1 MFSDIVSVQF
11 WVCLVIMNCTYNS
24 WTGVGTF
31 GQVRECIAIDK
42 KETYAVKII
51 EQSNRTQS
59 WGVKS
64 VARQEADLLGSL
76 GM

>member
-1 MFSDIVSVQF
+1 M
-11 WVCLVIMNCTYNS
+11 
-24 WTGVGTF
+24 GTF
-31 GQVRECIAIDK
+31 GQVRECISLET

-51 EQSNRTQS
+51 DQRNRSQS

-76 GM
+76 GMMIHEFLVHATFRSPSHYPFH

>member
-51 EQSNRTQS
+51 DQSNRTQS